1 MQGLIFLVETHRRW
15 AMKFVLLLL
24 GFVSFVIAQNTPE
37 PFGLKLRV
45 STKEE
50 TLQVMKKEGG
60 RVMRSGN
67 RIIKGDIVKAL
78 PVDGLQSATFWFF
91 EGKLFKHRLHLSSFY
106 E

>member
-24 GFVSFVIAQNTPE
+24 AFVSFVIAQNTPE

-50 TLQVMKKEGG
+50 TLQVMKKRGWKGYEEWQPDNKG
-60 RVMRSGN
+60 RYS
-67 RIIKGDIVKAL
+67 D
-78 PVDGLQSATFWFF
+78 F
-91 EGKLFKHRLHLSSFY
+91 LSSLK
-106 E
+106 